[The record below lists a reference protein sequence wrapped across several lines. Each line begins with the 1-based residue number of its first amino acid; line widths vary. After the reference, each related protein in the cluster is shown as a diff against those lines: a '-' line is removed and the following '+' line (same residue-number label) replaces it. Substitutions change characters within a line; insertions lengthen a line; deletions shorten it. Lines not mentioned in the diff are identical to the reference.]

1 MQCVNSLLQWWH
13 GKNLPLRYIFPP
25 DENLPKDFF
34 KLIRLYFRTWVIHPL
49 KRRLAKYY
57 LLILQSF
64 FNLKVIAITGSSGK
78 TTTKDMLQSILSR
91 EGETVSSY
99 LNIDSTFN
107 IPATILKC
115 NPSTKYLILE
125 MGVEYRGDMSFYR
138 WLVNPDIAIITNIY
152 QTHTLYFGNE
162 EGVLEEKSGIV
173 KGLGENAVVV
183 LNSENK
189 PSQKIIEKS
198 KAKIIWFGKNG
209 AFEAINLKLSF
220 EGSHFIL
227 KSINQKI
234 EINIPLT
241 GKHFVENALAAS
253 TAAST
258 LNISFATIKAGLEK
272 LIPQKQRMTVKTLKN
287 GAVLLDDTYNNNP
300 SAALATFFAAN
311 EIRGTK
317 KLILV
322 YGDMKELGNSE
333 IQDHLDIGK
342 AIENLGVDFAI
353 LVGPLSIYTRKS
365 LKKTQNLRVE
375 TAQEVLPILKSQV
388 TKNSLILIKG
398 ARSLK
403 LEEVVN
409 KLK

>member
-13 GKNLPLRYIFPP
+13 GKNLPIRYIFPP
-25 DENLPKDFF
+25 EENLPKDFF
-34 KLIRLYFRTWVIHPL
+34 KLIRLYFRTWIVHPI
-49 KRRLAKYY
+49 KRRIAKYY
-57 LLILQSF
+57 LWILQTF
-64 FNLKVIAITGSSGK
+64 FDLKVIAITGSSGK
-78 TTTKDMLQSILSR
+78 TTTKDMLSSILSL
-91 EGETVSSY
+91 EGKTIASF

-107 IPATILKC
+107 IPSTILKC

-125 MGVEYRGDMSFYR
+125 MGVEYRGDMNFYR
-138 WLVNPDIAIITNIY
+138 WLVKPDMAIITNIY

-173 KGLGENAVVV
+173 KGLGENDLVI
-183 LNSENK
+183 LNSESK
-189 PSQKIIEKS
+189 HAQKITEKS

-209 AFEAINLKLSF
+209 DTEAIDLKLSF

-227 KSINQKI
+227 KTKNQKI
-234 EINIPLT
+234 AVNIPLI
-241 GKHFVENALAAS
+241 GEHFVENALAAS
-253 TAAST
+253 ATANC
-258 LNISFATIKAGLEK
+258 LDIPLEIIKEGLEK
-272 LIPQKQRMTVKTLKN
+272 LIPPKQRMAVKTLKN
-287 GAVLLDDTYNNNP
+287 GAILLDDTYNNNP
-300 SAALATFFAAN
+300 SAALATFSATN
-311 EIRGTK
+311 EIRRTK

-333 IQDHLDIGK
+333 IQCHLDIGK
-342 AIENLGVDFAI
+342 AIENLGVDFVI
-353 LVGPLSIYTRKS
+353 LVGPLSIYTQKS
-365 LKKTQNLRVE
+365 LKKTQNVRVE
-375 TAQEVLPILKSQV
+375 TAQEVLPILKTQL

>member
-1 MQCVNSLLQWWH
+1 
-13 GKNLPLRYIFPP
+13 
-25 DENLPKDFF
+25 
-34 KLIRLYFRTWVIHPL
+34 
-49 KRRLAKYY
+49 
-57 LLILQSF
+57 
-64 FNLKVIAITGSSGK
+64 
-78 TTTKDMLQSILSR
+78 
-91 EGETVSSY
+91 
-99 LNIDSTFN
+99 
-107 IPATILKC
+107 
-115 NPSTKYLILE
+115 
-125 MGVEYRGDMSFYR
+125 
-138 WLVNPDIAIITNIY
+138 
-152 QTHTLYFGNE
+152 
-162 EGVLEEKSGIV
+162 
-173 KGLGENAVVV
+173 
-183 LNSENK
+183 
-189 PSQKIIEKS
+189 
-198 KAKIIWFGKNG
+198 
-209 AFEAINLKLSF
+209 
-220 EGSHFIL
+220 
-227 KSINQKI
+227 
-234 EINIPLT
+234 
-241 GKHFVENALAAS
+241 
-253 TAAST
+253 
-258 LNISFATIKAGLEK
+258 
-272 LIPQKQRMTVKTLKN
+272 MTVKTLKN